1 MGIFVVSKRF
11 NGGYQF
17 NLKAT
22 NGQIILASETYS
34 SKSSCLKGIEAVKE
48 SSKIDECFEKKITNN
63 NKYYFVLKAFNGAIV
78 GSSELY
84 ESSIAIDNAIESV
97 KRNASNASIE
107 DLTL

>member
-17 NLKAT
+17 YLKAT

-48 SSKIDECFEKKITNN
+48 SSKLTSALKKI
-63 NKYYFVLKAFNGAIV
+63 NK
-78 GSSELY
+78 
-84 ESSIAIDNAIESV
+84 
-97 KRNASNASIE
+97 
-107 DLTL
+107 